1 MNSHNT
7 KPVFTFHKT
16 PLLTDAV
23 RLETKPV
30 ARAPAEI
37 AQLSIADEAEFGCDP
52 YNSTG
57 QHVILQAKFRADD

>member
-7 KPVFTFHKT
+7 KPLFAFHKT
-16 PLLTDAV
+16 PLLTEEV

-30 ARAPAEI
+30 ARPTADI
-37 AQLSIADEAEFGCDP
+37 TQLSIADEAEFGCDP

-57 QHVILQAKFRADD
+57 QHVILQAKFRADE